1 MKRISVLTAV
11 LICASA
17 RGATATPMAPGHL
30 YANGISARN
39 IAAIQHSV
47 TTRAFQSFEGS
58 AAAALGTRAKLGRF
72 AQLSSPAPTVTIKP
86 AAAPADASKLYGRAP
101 VYGTMK
107 QYGEWNDDGTVTRG
121 RSGGD
126 IVALPVLNSAWT
138 DWQHYGDDVKYDHLD
153 RLDTDYDLIMLGV
166 AGGRAMWHNGVSEW
180 GVYTGYVGGSQ
191 ENKFM
196 DMKQDGGYVGL
207 YGGYSYRQFNLNTSV
222 HGGALSNRAE
232 NTFGTDEFSNMWAGA
247 AVNVTY
253 NIAIDDTFTLQPGVY
268 GAYTWIKSAN
278 YTADSGHRIQND
290 NFNMFEVTPGVRAIK
305 QVADGWFAT
314 ATVKY
319 VFSFENGGKMSIN
332 GTEFSE
338 LDGTNYSEYGLG
350 IEKSINRFNIALN
363 LGRRDGG
370 RTGWHGGVGMK
381 YIF

>member
-1 MKRISVLTAV
+1 MKRTSVLTAF

-17 RGATATPMAPGHL
+17 RGAFAAMPVQEHL

-72 AQLSSPAPTVTIKP
+72 APISHTAPTPKDAVNPAPV
-86 AAAPADASKLYGRAP
+86 DSSKLYGRAP

-107 QYGEWNDDGTVTRG
+107 PYGEWNDDGTVTRG

-126 IVALPVLNSAWT
+126 VVSLPVLNSAWI
-138 DWQHYGDDVKYDHLD
+138 DWQHYGDDVKYDHMD

-191 ENKFM
+191 ENKFI

-222 HGGALSNRAE
+222 HVGALSNRAE
-232 NTFGTDEFSNMWAGA
+232 NTFGTDEFSNMWAGGA
-247 AVNVTY
+247 INATY

-268 GAYTWIKSAN
+268 AAYTWIKSAN
-278 YTADSGHRIQND
+278 YTADSGHKIEND
-290 NFNMFEVTPGVRAIK
+290 NFNTYEIAPGIRAIK

-319 VFSFENGGKMSIN
+319 VFSYENGGKMSVN
-332 GTEFSE
+332 GTKISE
-338 LDGTNYSEYGLG
+338 LDGKNYSEYGLG